1 MAVVVEDTG
10 GYPIPKDVSGYR
22 MESGEDLVKFKEHKT
37 VTFPQHAWC
46 FEASWEV
53 ANKQGG
59 IYTVLRSKAMASTNE
74 MGDHYVML
82 GPMKSNYS
90 HEVEESQPTEC
101 SPLARAIKTMRS
113 RGFHLI
119 IGNWLIEGNPRVVL
133 FDIGS
138 AAGQMN
144 SWKQQLYEN
153 THIGVPH
160 TDVECNDT
168 IILGFLMAQFIADF
182 RYQLTVDGKCTEV
195 GDCCTSNIGYES
207 PLVVAHIHEWMAGV
221 SLIMLRMWKVDV
233 ATVFTTHATMLG
245 RHLCAGALDFYNY
258 LPTFNVDVEAGKRK
272 IYHRYCIE
280 RATANLAHV
289 FTTVSE
295 ITGEEAQYLIARKP
309 DFITPNGLNVKR
321 MSHEFQNLHQ
331 VYKEK
336 IKKFV
341 NGHFYGHIDFNL
353 EKTLFFFIAGRYEF
367 GNKGGDIF
375 IEALARL
382 NHYLKACGSD
392 VTIIAFIIFPAN
404 NTSFNVESLKGHAIT
419 KSLQE
424 TIAEIE
430 EKVGARMYESCS
442 RGNVPDADKLLDK
455 DDVVKLKRCIRA
467 AQRHAWP
474 PITTHNVCQP
484 EKDPVINA
492 LNRCNLLNSPADRV
506 KVVFHPDFL
515 NSDNPLLSLSY
526 EEFIRG
532 CHLGCFPSYYE
543 PWGYTPAE
551 CTIMGIPSI
560 TSNLS
565 GFGCFMQEHVSDP
578 QSYGIYILDRKFISV
593 EESVRKLAQTM
604 FDFSQLSRKQRI
616 LQRNRTE
623 RLSDLLDWRK
633 LHKSYTKSRVEALKA
648 KFPDFEP
655 EYRAESLG
663 STPFRFPRPAS
674 SYTPSVN
681 RAHNNDASIDLETES
696 NSDDTLE
703 DDKDCPPLKIGV

>member
-1 MAVVVEDTG
+1 MEPPVEASD
-10 GYPIPKDVSGYR
+10 YIKSQVNSGYK
-22 MESGEDLVKFKEHKT
+22 MESGEDLVKFKTQKSF
-37 VTFPQHAWC
+37 TFPENAWC

-59 IYTVLRSKAMASTNE
+59 IYTVLRSKAMASTQE
-74 MGDHYVML
+74 MGSRYIML
-82 GPMKSNYS
+82 GPLKPSHT
-90 HEVEESQPTEC
+90 HEVEEFEPSEC
-101 SPLARAIKTMRS
+101 SPLYRARQTLRD
-113 RGFHLI
+113 RGYKVI
-119 IGNWLIEGNPRVVL
+119 IGNWLVEGNPIVVL

-138 AAGQMN
+138 ASHYMN
-144 SWKQQLYEN
+144 SWKQELYEN

-168 IILGFLMAQFIADF
+168 IILGFMMAQFIADF
-182 RYQLTVDGKCTEV
+182 RYQLSKDGICKER
-195 GDCCTSNIGYES
+195 GECCDNNMINSS

-221 SLIMLRMWKVDV
+221 TLIMLRMWKCDV

-258 LPTFNVDVEAGKRK
+258 LPSFNVDVEAGKRK
-272 IYHRYCIE
+272 IYHRYCLE
-280 RATANLAHV
+280 RASANLAHV

-295 ITGEEAQYLIARKP
+295 ITAEEADYLIQRKA
-309 DFITPNGLNVKR
+309 DIITPNGLNVKR
-321 MSHEFQNLHQ
+321 MYHEFQNLHQ
-331 VYKEK
+331 EYKQK
-336 IKKFV
+336 IQKFV
-341 NGHFYGHIDFNL
+341 NGHFYGHIDFDL
-353 EKTLFFFIAGRYEF
+353 DKTLFFFIAGRYEF

-392 VTIIAFIIFPAN
+392 VTVITFIIFPAK

-424 TIAEIE
+424 TIAEIQ
-430 EKVGARMYESCS
+430 EKVGAKMYNKCS
-442 RGNVPDADKLLDK
+442 RGEVPQGDSLLDT
-455 DDVVKLKRCIRA
+455 DDRIKLKRCILA
-467 AQRHAWP
+467 SQRCSWP
-474 PITTHNVCQP
+474 PITTHNVCNAD
-484 EKDPVINA
+484 KDPVINA
-492 LNRCNLLNSPADRV
+492 LNRCSLLNSPEDRV
-506 KVVFHPDFL
+506 KVVFHPEFL
-515 NSDNPLLSLSY
+515 NSDNPLIGLSY

-532 CHLGCFPSYYE
+532 CHLGVFPSYYE

-593 EESVRKLAQTM
+593 EESVRKLAQMM
-604 FDFSQLSRKQRI
+604 FNFSQLSRKQRI

-633 LHKSYTKSRVEALKA
+633 LHKYYTQSRVKALRVVN
-648 KFPDFEP
+648 PDFEP
-655 EYRAESLG
+655 CCKTESIG

-674 SYTPSVN
+674 SYAPSSVGKV
-681 RAHNNDASIDLETES
+681 AATIESIDLNAEESDYEDEQYETY
-696 NSDDTLE
+696 
-703 DDKDCPPLKIGV
+703 